1 VKDFRIMSTPFNPL
15 PPQEP
20 QPQLPAE
27 ITTALPGPAANASG
41 ENPPWTGWDVL
52 LLVVVFFLIVNI
64 LGAAALVFV
73 GALHLFGYSLN
84 QILHNHNELDKL
96 SHDLRVLLPVQ
107 LLSYALLLMLMV
119 WVARAR
125 GQQGFLESV
134 RWRWPYG
141 RWPGYLIAGAILA
154 VAVQVLSSLLPIPHS
169 LPIDRFFQN
178 ATQAYLM
185 AILGVL
191 VAPFIEELFFRGF
204 LYPVL
209 ARRWGVAAGVVVT
222 ALAFALVHGSQ
233 LGYSWAALL
242 MLLLVGLAL
251 TIVRERTK
259 SVAPGVLL
267 HMGYNLA
274 LFVSFFIATDGFRHL
289 TTVLGSRLSVLG
301 CHH

>member
-1 VKDFRIMSTPFNPL
+1 MSSPLNPL

-20 QPQLPAE
+20 QLPAQ
-27 ITTALPGPAANASG
+27 ITPAHQEPIAANASG
-41 ENPPWTGWDVL
+41 EDPPWTGWDVL

-73 GALHLFGYSLN
+73 GALHLFGYSLS
-84 QILHNHNELDKL
+84 QLLHNHSELDRL

-107 LLSYALLLMLMV
+107 LVSYALLLMLMF
-119 WVARAR
+119 WVVRMR

-134 RWRWPYG
+134 RWRWPHG

-154 VAVQVLSSLLPIPHS
+154 VAVQLLSSLLPIPHS

-185 AILGVL
+185 AILGIL

-209 ARRWGVAAGVVVT
+209 ARRWGVAVGVVVT

-274 LFVSFFIATDGFRHL
+274 LFVFFFIATDGFRHL
-289 TTVLGSRLSVLG
+289 TTVLSSRFSVLG